1 MNRKIGYQE
10 KESFAIEV
18 EKDVIDGVRE
28 GRITHIGL
36 DLNERNQ
43 NKFWEKI

>member
-18 EKDVIDGVRE
+18 EKDVIDPEVFSVE
-28 GRITHIGL
+28 
-36 DLNERNQ
+36 
-43 NKFWEKI
+43 